1 MTFSICVLKYLH
13 VAKTSD
19 STTYQRKLTVILSNC
34 NLKYYCMIAVVL
46 YVCFP
51 TLKSKLLNL
60 RNVTRVSQL
69 NRRHF

>member
-1 MTFSICVLKYLH
+1 MTFSVSFLKTIFYSSGKNENKYLH

-46 YVCFP
+46 YVCFS
-51 TLKSKLLNL
+51 TL
-60 RNVTRVSQL
+60 
-69 NRRHF
+69 